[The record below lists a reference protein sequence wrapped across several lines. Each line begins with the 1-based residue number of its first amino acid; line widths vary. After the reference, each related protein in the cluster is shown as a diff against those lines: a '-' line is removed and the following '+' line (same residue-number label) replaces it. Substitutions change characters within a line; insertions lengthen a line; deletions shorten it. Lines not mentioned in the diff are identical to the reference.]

1 MNGLG
6 PIVLGVGLQDGLNP
20 CIFMTCA
27 IFILY
32 GLWLKANAMRVIW
45 FRVIFGL
52 VYILGALFFNFG
64 PAQVFVFQ
72 KNFIFLDK
80 IIYFILGVLVL
91 ILGILSLKDWF
102 LLTRGLPIKDMSQQ
116 KIKPFMAKGLI
127 VSLTAVMLAL
137 LLSAMATVW
146 PINSYFMILGNELV
160 MKGRWGLIVSLIAG
174 YVFCSMWPLW
184 ILWAFLSIRNLRPS
198 LFKIIDAVI
207 FLTASTAMI
216 FIFK

>member
-32 GLWLKANAMRVIW
+32 GLWLKANSVRVIW
-45 FRVIFGL
+45 FRILFGISYLLGDL
-52 VYILGALFFNFG
+52 VFNFG
-64 PAQVFVFQ
+64 PAQLFVFQ
-72 KNFIFLDK
+72 KSFIFIDK
-80 IIYFILGVLVL
+80 ILYFILGVFVLVF
-91 ILGILSLKDWF
+91 GILSLKDWF
-102 LLTRGLPIKDMSQQ
+102 LLTRGSPVKDMPQH
-116 KIKPFMAKGLI
+116 KIKPFMARGVI
-127 VSLTAVMLAL
+127 VLLTAVLLAL
-137 LLSAMATVW
+137 VLSAMATAW

-160 MKGRWGLIVSLIAG
+160 MKGRWGSMVSLIVG
-174 YVFCSMWPLW
+174 YVFCSIWPLW
-184 ILWAFLSIRNLRPS
+184 ILWAFLSIKNLRPS